1 LPPTAGRDAEE
12 STHRPGGFERRPMME
27 ICRTRLPGILVAG
40 SLAIILTATF
50 GCGSSKQVTR
60 VATDTTTDLSGRWN
74 DTDSREVSEAMIT
87 DCLNAPWI
95 TEHATQEGK
104 KPIVIVGSVRNQ
116 SLEHIPAGT
125 FVADIER
132 ALVNSGKVEVVATAT
147 ERLDLRAEKADQWE
161 NASEETVK
169 KLGRERGADYML
181 SGTVQSI
188 EDKEGG
194 TKVVFYQTDLTLLDI
209 ESNQKVWIGQ
219 KKIKKE
225 IKTSR
230 YGK

>member
-1 LPPTAGRDAEE
+1 MPNRSARFP
-12 STHRPGGFERRPMME
+12 
-27 ICRTRLPGILVAG
+27 
-40 SLAIILTATF
+40 SLIALAALAFLLSGTL

-60 VATDTTTDLSGRWN
+60 VAADATTDLSGRWN

-95 TEHATQEGK
+95 TEHATRAGK
-104 KPIVIVGSVRNQ
+104 KPVVIVGSVRNL
-116 SLEHIPAGT
+116 SLEHIPTGT

-132 ALVNSGKVEVVATAT
+132 AFVSSGKVQVVATAA
-147 ERLDLRAEKADQWE
+147 ERVDLRAEKGDQWE

-169 KLGRERGADYML
+169 QMGRERGADYML

-209 ESNQKVWIGQ
+209 QSNEKVWIGQ
-219 KKIKKE
+219 KKSKKE
-225 IKTSR
+225 IRTRR

>member
-1 LPPTAGRDAEE
+1 MGRRCFGA
-12 STHRPGGFERRPMME
+12 
-27 ICRTRLPGILVAG
+27 
-40 SLAIILTATF
+40 LTAVGCLLIALSVGS
-50 GCGSSKQVTR
+50 GCGSSKKVTR
-60 VATDTTTDLSGRWN
+60 MDAGTTTDLSGRWN
-74 DTDSREVSEAMIT
+74 DTDSREVSEAMIN

-95 TEHATQEGK
+95 AEHATATGK
-104 KPIVIVGSVRNQ
+104 KPVIIVGSVRNQ
-116 SLEHIPAGT
+116 SLEHIPTGT

-132 ALVNSGKVEVVATAT
+132 ACVNSGKVQVVATAS

-169 KLGRERGADYML
+169 KLGRERGADFML
-181 SGTVQSI
+181 AGTVQSI

-194 TKVVFYQTDLTLLDI
+194 TKVVFYQVDLTLLGI

-225 IKTSR
+225 IKSSR
-230 YGK
+230 YGM